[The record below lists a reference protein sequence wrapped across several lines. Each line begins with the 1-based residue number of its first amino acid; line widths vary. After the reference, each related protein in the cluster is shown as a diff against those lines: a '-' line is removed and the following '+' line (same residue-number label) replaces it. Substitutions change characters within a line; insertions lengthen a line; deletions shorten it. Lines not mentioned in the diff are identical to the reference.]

1 MEDEKLI
8 ALLDEKFAEVNARF
22 DGVNARF
29 DGVNARFDGVDG
41 QFEGVNARFDGVDG
55 QVEGVNSRLGYL
67 ETEVRKLRVDAHENN
82 VKIERNN
89 ELIFA
94 VDQKLG
100 SFRTETAGNFKDV
113 KQMLGV
119 SNRGLVSR
127 IRKLEKKAS

>member
-29 DGVNARFDGVDG
+29 DGVDG
-41 QFEGVNARFDGVDG
+41 QF
-55 QVEGVNSRLGYL
+55 EGVNSRLGYL